1 MIDCNNCP
9 HLSITEEQQE
19 RLWRAAGKM
28 AMLPHVCTKYN
39 ERVLHYP
46 YREPMIHPC
55 KQCEE
60 ERRITNE

>member
-9 HLSITEEQQE
+9 HLSITEEQQY

-28 AMLPHVCTKYN
+28 AMLPHICTKYN
-39 ERVLHYP
+39 ERVFHYP

-55 KQCEE
+55 PQCEYE
-60 ERRITNE
+60 KENNYE